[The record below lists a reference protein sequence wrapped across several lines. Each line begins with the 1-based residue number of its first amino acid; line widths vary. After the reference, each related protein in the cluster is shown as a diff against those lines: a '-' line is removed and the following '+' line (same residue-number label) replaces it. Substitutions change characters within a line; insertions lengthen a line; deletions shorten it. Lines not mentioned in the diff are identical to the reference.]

1 MSDNVIQ
8 THREC
13 GLRVYRY
20 RVNRER
26 STVTWEYANLDAVA
40 LPEPVGDA
48 DLTDDDEAVI
58 GTAGT
63 GIYTTHQ
70 CPARV
75 LSCRRCGAP
84 IIKVTRRYDGSRW
97 RFTLLEVLPDADG
110 EFVLDENGHA
120 TPDLGLSQDGLRYA
134 VHRDSFAHQRP
145 ANPNPLGLPRHVK
158 PGLAPSSV
166 RHVFKD
172 EREVG

>member
-1 MSDNVIQ
+1 M
-8 THREC
+8 
-13 GLRVYRY
+13 LR
-20 RVNRER
+20 
-26 STVTWEYANLDAVA
+26 
-40 LPEPVGDA
+40 G
-48 DLTDDDEAVI
+48 I

-110 EFVLDENGHA
+110 EFVLDENGDPTEEIEDKHSFHFMDA
-120 TPDLGLSQDGLRYA
+120 ERYIVGWVKGDA
-134 VHRDSFAHQRP
+134 G
-145 ANPNPLGLPRHVK
+145 PLLLWG
-158 PGLAPSSV
+158 GE
-166 RHVFKD
+166 D
-172 EREVG
+172 E